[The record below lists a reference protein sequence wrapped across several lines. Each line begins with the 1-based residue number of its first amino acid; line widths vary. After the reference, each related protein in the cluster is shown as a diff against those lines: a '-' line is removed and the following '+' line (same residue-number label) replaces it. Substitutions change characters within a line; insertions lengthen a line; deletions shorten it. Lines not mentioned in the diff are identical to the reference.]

1 MATIKDLTEVQAQIE
16 ERVGHLREGFGV
28 LETDF
33 AKLKQ
38 EDQGFKIDLD
48 HTSHSQLQDVLTQD
62 MERLQ
67 HLEHDAVT
75 HFETTLRPEIQH
87 LTEDF
92 QEAKTTLTDHVAH
105 HQDAH
110 HALQQE
116 MVAFAGDITQA
127 DGELDH
133 AKQEF
138 LGQVTQMATELHELG
153 EKAFATGGELATSI
167 QDTQVQI
174 IDKAAAAFKD
184 LLGNHIDS
192 LLPGHFEQTMANL
205 THAVSDLASQCNTV
219 GTAFQHELETLL
231 HDVSTYAT
239 QEVHD
244 KIQEKFQNLIHEAV
258 AFLLEQ
264 ITESIAAT
272 TAGAAITGAMAPILP
287 ELAVLKAATEII
299 KEAIEVLKALEHPF
313 GL

>member
-1 MATIKDLTEVQAQIE
+1 MATIKDLTEIQSQIE
-16 ERVGHLREGFGV
+16 ERVGVLREGFGV

-33 AKLKQ
+33 GKLKS

-48 HTSHSQLQDVLTQD
+48 HAAHTLLQDALTHD

-67 HLEHDAVT
+67 HLEQDAVT
-75 HFETTLRPEIQH
+75 HFESTLRPEIQH

-92 QEAKTTLTDHVAH
+92 QEAKTSLTDHVAH

-110 HALQQE
+110 HALHQE
-116 MVAFAGDITQA
+116 MVTFAGEIEQA
-127 DGELDH
+127 SGELDH

-138 LGQVTQMATELHELG
+138 LGQVAHMASELHDLG
-153 EKAFATGGELATSI
+153 EKAFATSGELAHSI

-174 IDKAAAAFKD
+174 LDKAATAFKD
-184 LLGNHIDS
+184 LVGGHIDS
-192 LLPGHFEQTMANL
+192 LLPGHFEQTLANL
-205 THAVSDLASQCNTV
+205 THAVSDLGSQCHTV
-219 GTAFQHELETLL
+219 GTAFQNELETLL
-231 HDVSTYAT
+231 HDVGTFAT
-239 QEVHD
+239 HEVHD
-244 KIQEKFQNLIHEAV
+244 KVQEKFQNLIHEAV

-272 TAGAAITGAMAPILP
+272 TAGAAITGAMSPILP

-299 KEAIEVLKALEHPF
+299 KEAIEILKALEHPF

>member
-1 MATIKDLTEVQAQIE
+1 MATIKDLTEIQSQIE
-16 ERVGHLREGFGV
+16 ERVGVLREGFGV

-38 EDQGFKIDLD
+38 DDQGFKIDLD
-48 HTSHSQLQDVLTQD
+48 HAAHTQLHDVLTQD

-67 HLEHDAVT
+67 HLEQDAVT
-75 HFETTLRPEIQH
+75 HFETNLRPEIHH

-92 QEAKTTLTDHVAH
+92 QEAKTTLTDHVSH
-105 HQDAH
+105 HMDAH
-110 HALQQE
+110 HALHQE
-116 MVAFAGDITQA
+116 MVTFAGEIEHASSD
-127 DGELDH
+127 LDN

-138 LGQVTQMATELHELG
+138 LGQVAHMASELHDLG
-153 EKAFATGGELATSI
+153 EKAFATSNELATSI

-174 IDKAAAAFKD
+174 LDKATAAFKD
-184 LLGNHIDS
+184 LLGVHIDS
-192 LLPGHFEQTMANL
+192 LLPGQFEQTLSAL
-205 THAVSDLASQCNTV
+205 THAVSDLGSQCNTV

-231 HDVSTYAT
+231 HDVSSYAT
-239 QEVHD
+239 QEVHNQ
-244 KIQEKFQNLIHEAV
+244 IQEKFQNLIHEAV

-264 ITESIAAT
+264 ITESITAT
-272 TAGAAITGAMAPILP
+272 TAGAAITGAMSPILP

-299 KEAIEVLKALEHPF
+299 KDAIEVLKALEHPF